1 MVYSLPVRQGDYV
14 NPGDLL
20 LQSAD
25 LSTVLVRAFVDE
37 PDVGRLAPGEVVE
50 VTWDA
55 LPGRVWKSIVANI
68 PTAVKLRGTRN
79 VGEITFE
86 ADNHDLKL
94 LPNVNVGVTVVT
106 AEHRD
111 VVSVPREAVHLDDSV
126 PYVYQ
131 IVNDQLRRKN
141 IQTSLSNLT
150 QMEVTGGIEQ
160 NAAVALSA
168 VNAKPLRDGLA
179 VKVVQ

>member
-1 MVYSLPVRQGDYV
+1 MW
-14 NPGDLL
+14 
-20 LQSAD
+20 QSK
-25 LSTVLVRAFVDE
+25 
-37 PDVGRLAPGEVVE
+37 VV
-50 VTWDA
+50 
-55 LPGRVWKSIVANI
+55 NI
-68 PTAVKLRGTRN
+68 PTTIKLRGTRN

-86 ADNHDLKL
+86 ADNHDFKL

-111 VVSVPREAVHLDDSV
+111 VLSVPREAVHLDDSV

-131 IVNDQLRRKN
+131 IIDGQLHRKN

-150 QMEVTGGIEQ
+150 QLEVTGGIQE
-160 NAAVALSA
+160 NAVVALSA
-168 VNAKPLRDGLA
+168 INAKPLRDGVT

>member
-1 MVYSLPVRQGDYV
+1 VS
-14 NPGDLL
+14 
-20 LQSAD
+20 
-25 LSTVLVRAFVDE
+25 
-37 PDVGRLAPGEVVE
+37 DV
-50 VTWDA
+50 
-55 LPGRVWKSIVANI
+55 
-68 PTAVKLRGTRN
+68 PTTVKLLSTRN

-86 ADNHDLKL
+86 TDNHDLKL

-131 IVNDQLRRKN
+131 IMNDQLRRRN

-150 QMEVTGGIEQ
+150 QMEATGGIAE
-160 NAAVALSA
+160 NAVVALSS
-168 VNAKPLRDGLA
+168 VNTKPLRDGLA
-179 VKVVQ
+179 VRVVQ